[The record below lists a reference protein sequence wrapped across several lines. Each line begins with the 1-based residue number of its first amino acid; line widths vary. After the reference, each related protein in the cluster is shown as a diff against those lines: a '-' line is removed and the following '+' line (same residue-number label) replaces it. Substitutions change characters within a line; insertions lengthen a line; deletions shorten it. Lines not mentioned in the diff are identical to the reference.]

1 MHTIEQTGVT
11 NARLYAKVMRHV
23 EQSSGGSSWDF
34 RTLSISRPKT
44 AELLFKILTD
54 ELGDDSRVADMV
66 MYNHYVPNRIWDW
79 GLVFYPQ
86 HGEPIV
92 LT

>member
-1 MHTIEQTGVT
+1 MHAIEQTGVT

-34 RTLSISRPKT
+34 RTLSISRPKP
-44 AELLFKILTD
+44 AELLFKILTAA
-54 ELGDDSRVADMV
+54 LGDDSRVADMV